1 MGKHSVS
8 FWIRVGIVFAFAISN
23 LPAQAQG
30 GGPLFAILGKIDAKS
45 SPPDA
50 HAYVSVV
57 DPTTGRALE
66 GLTADNFAVQI
77 SEEDVPVSGVQ
88 PATSGVAI
96 VVVVDRGGI
105 GRDVRREQVV
115 DLTDALLNRLTLDGS
130 TNADMIGLIGI
141 RGREEERE
149 TGRDLVPKV
158 PFTDFDP
165 NLISNEF
172 DALRTEVVQ
181 EVTPLYDGLDEAV
194 EWLTKSASADTRAKL
209 EQRRK
214 IIIVFSDG
222 IDRRFSSEAHETS
235 IIDECRKNN
244 IAITAIRMAAGDT
257 DADNLEVLARQ
268 TNGLYLS
275 YKPAEEDLVYT
286 AFDNLVSQRNAY
298 QITFPVIR
306 PKNDYIVTV
315 KVLNTPVGDAE
326 TEGRVAS
333 TLVPP
338 SLTLVPPTQQT
349 YTVPYSE
356 TVAAHSFITTV
367 ITMSAQLTFSDGVPR
382 NVEKVTYFANGAE
395 IGSSSQAPNFDFT
408 WALSDLYTPTYEVRT
423 QDYSL
428 SAKVK
433 DPYLNDVVESELAT
447 IKVTWEAMP
456 KPVEPPLPPPETQW
470 ASVILI
476 PLLLIGTVILLVLLL
491 RTRRELAKRVV
502 ARTTGFI
509 KGVTQRLSG
518 GSSASVP
525 AYAQLVIMR
534 GRNPGTEFKI
544 AAPLVKIGRDPQFCD
559 FALYDQYM
567 SNPHFSIMMEQTQF
581 FIVDEGSTNGT
592 RLNGS
597 LITPHQRM
605 PLMPDAI
612 IETGQVQ
619 MQFKRVGGA
628 TRQLGEAGETLQQQ
642 PYANPMPFAGGA
654 APQQPYA
661 YPGEQPQTPGGG
673 GVTQPP
679 RQP

>member
-8 FWIRVGIVFAFAISN
+8 FWVRIGIVFAFIISS

-30 GGPLFAILGKIDAKS
+30 GGPLFAILGKIDGRS

-77 SEEDVPVSGVQ
+77 SEEDVPVSDVQ
-88 PATSGVAI
+88 PATSGVA
-96 VVVVDRGGI
+96 VVVVIDRGGI
-105 GRDVRREQVV
+105 GRDKRREQVV
-115 DLTDALLNRLTLDGS
+115 ELIDALLNRLTLDGS
-130 TNADMIGLIGI
+130 PSADMIGLIGI

-165 NLISNEF
+165 NLIRNEF
-172 DALRTEVVQ
+172 DALRTEAVQ

-222 IDRRFSSEAHETS
+222 IDRKFSSEAHETS

-244 IAITAIRMAAGDT
+244 IAITAIRMAAGGT

-275 YKPAEEDLVYT
+275 YKPAEEDPVYT

-315 KVLNTPVGDAE
+315 TVQNTPVGDAE

-333 TLVPP
+333 TLVLP
-338 SLTLVPPTQQT
+338 SLTMLPPTQQT

-356 TVAAHSFITTV
+356 TVAADSFITTV
-367 ITMSAQLTFSDGVPR
+367 ITMSAQLAFSDGVPR
-382 NVEKVTYFANGAE
+382 DVEKVTYFANGAE
-395 IGSSSQAPNFDFT
+395 IGSSAQSPNFEIT

-428 SAKVK
+428 SARVK
-433 DPYLNDVVESELAT
+433 DPYLNGVVESDPMT

-456 KPVEPPLPPPETQW
+456 IPEPPLTPPVETQW

-476 PLLLIGTVILLVLLL
+476 PLLLVGMVVLLFLLL

-509 KGVTQRLSG
+509 RGVTQRLSG
-518 GSSASVP
+518 GSSANVP
-525 AYAQLVIMR
+525 AYAQLVVTR

-559 FALYDQYM
+559 FALYDQFM
-567 SNPHFSIMMEQTQF
+567 SNPHFSILMEQNQF

-597 LITPHQRM
+597 LLAPQQRF

-628 TRQLGEAGETLQQQ
+628 TRQLDEDGETFQQ

-661 YPGEQPQTPGGG
+661 YPGEQPQTPSG